1 MNAPNATILLERLK
15 DGDPSAG
22 EALFELVYGDL
33 RARAGAL
40 IGRDAGHTLQATA
53 LVNEAWMRIDK
64 AGSTPDNRA
73 HFLAV
78 AAKAMRSV
86 LVDHARARNARKRD
100 GGARVL
106 LDEALAVYSSRVPDV
121 LELHDE
127 LERLG
132 ELDERMARIVELR
145 FFAGLSIEE
154 TAATLG
160 IGHATVERT
169 WQTARAWLR
178 TRLEGGDGS

>member
-1 MNAPNATILLERLK
+1 
-15 DGDPSAG
+15 
-22 EALFELVYGDL
+22 
-33 RARAGAL
+33 
-40 IGRDAGHTLQATA
+40 
-53 LVNEAWMRIDK
+53 
-64 AGSTPDNRA
+64 
-73 HFLAV
+73 
-78 AAKAMRSV
+78 AKAMRSV
-86 LVDHARARNARKRD
+86 LVDHARARQARKRD

-127 LERLG
+127 LERLA
-132 ELDERMARIVELR
+132 ELDGRMARIVELR

-154 TAATLG
+154 TADSLG
-160 IGHATVERT
+160 IGHATVERS